1 MMDMLRATLA
11 ESGRPPLERLR
22 RLVHAFVKSE
32 CDEAALRARRPVPT
46 GARERARSRR
56 VAT

>member
-32 CDEAALRARRPVPT
+32 CDEAALRARRPRPH
-46 GARERARSRR
+46 RRARARR